1 MLLFSCLVKLIYLFV
16 NVYVNIIILVK
27 IFKYFIFLK
36 KKCNELWEKLMLFIL
51 IIVDVYWILI
61 SLNKF

>member
-16 NVYVNIIILVK
+16 NVYVNIFILVK